1 MDPLGSRHLRGLV
14 AQDRYGLS
22 RLGGQWPRTDNVDRS
37 INLTGLGEF
46 LQRGIAMR
54 WVEELLEWS
63 MVLAL
68 HDWELY
74 QAAKGK

>member
-1 MDPLGSRHLRGLV
+1 M
-14 AQDRYGLS
+14 
-22 RLGGQWPRTDNVDRS
+22 DRS